1 MRLLSGMRPTGKL
14 HIGHLVGALN
24 SWLSLQGECE
34 CLFMIAD
41 WHALTTASDTS
52 KLPENIIEMAQD
64 WRALGIDFTR
74 SVVFVQSRV
83 KEHAELYLLFGMLT
97 PMPWLER
104 DPTLK
109 NMMEDMHLHSASHG
123 LTGYPV
129 LQAADIALYK
139 AEAVPVGSDQAPH
152 IELARE
158 IVRVF
163 NHRFS
168 LVFPEPQAI
177 LSHTPRLPG
186 TDGRKMS
193 KGLDNTIFLDETP
206 ENIRRKVMQLVTD
219 PAKIHATDPGN
230 PDICSA
236 QDYHKV
242 FRAPDALQADSDCR
256 AGRLGCVRHKG
267 YLAEILSSYL
277 APFREK
283 RAALR
288 GLEAQTRELLLAGEA
303 RARSVAAQTME
314 EVRRAMN
321 LRFP

>member
-1 MRLLSGMRPTGKL
+1 MRPTGRL
-14 HIGHLVGALN
+14 HIGHLVGAL
-24 SWLSLQGECE
+24 SAWLSLQDEHE
-34 CLFMIAD
+34 RFFMIAD
-41 WHALTTASDTS
+41 WHALTTSSDTS
-52 KLPENIIEMAQD
+52 KLPENIIEMALD

-74 SVVFVQSRV
+74 STVFVQSDV

-109 NMMEDMHLHSASHG
+109 NMIEDMHLRGANYG
-123 LTGYPV
+123 LMGYPV

-139 AEAVPVGSDQAPH
+139 AEAVPVGVDQAPH

-158 IVRVF
+158 ILRAF

-193 KGLDNTIFLDETP
+193 KSLDNAVFLDETP
-206 ENIRRKVMQLVTD
+206 ENIGRKIMQLVTD
-219 PAKIHATDPGN
+219 PKKIHATDPGD

-236 QDYHKV
+236 QDYHKA
-242 FRAPDALQADSDCR
+242 FRPSDAPSADSDCR
-256 AGRLGCVRHKG
+256 AGRLGCVRHKQ
-267 YLAEILSSYL
+267 YLSEILISYL

-283 RAALR
+283 RAALK
-288 GLEAQTRELLLAGEA
+288 GLEAQTRELLVAGGE
-303 RARSVAAQTME
+303 RARKAAAQTMAE
-314 EVRRAMN
+314 ARKAMN
-321 LRFP
+321 LQFP